1 MKVNNSTLGST
12 LNSAISGAISRIKNN
27 NWSIFGGGGLLS
39 GLLNFKWSYFEDG
52 GFPTKG
58 QMFIANEAG
67 PELIGNIG
75 RKSAVANNDQIIEGI
90 KQGVAQGVSEAMPSQ
105 EKGPINVYIG
115 NKKVY
120 SGYGEYANIENNM
133 YGSNVIRT

>member
-1 MKVNNSTLGST
+1 MSLSIPFNALNNILRKLKNLEILGV
-12 LNSAISGAISRIKNN
+12 RPF
-27 NWSIFGGGGLLS
+27 NWIYTFSVPQIPQ
-39 GLLNFKWSYFEDG
+39 FEDG

-90 KQGVAQGVSEAMPSQ
+90 RQGVAQGVSEAMPSQ
-105 EKGPINVYIG
+105 QKGPINVYIG

-120 SGYGEYANIENNM
+120 SGYGEYANTENNM
-133 YGSNVIRT
+133 YGSNVIKV